1 MAHNAGYIGR
11 APGDSSPIIAR
22 QVFTP
27 GGSTSE
33 FTVDAGYDV
42 GYLDVYKNG
51 LKIIKGT
58 DYTASNGSSF
68 TLTVAVGSGN
78 TLEAVS
84 YKHLI

>member
-22 QVFTP
+22 QVYTP

-42 GYLDVYKNG
+42 GRDVKFALDVASSELYDNKENKYKRN
-51 LKIIKGT
+51 
-58 DYTASNGSSF
+58 
-68 TLTVAVGSGN
+68 
-78 TLEAVS
+78 
-84 YKHLI
+84 